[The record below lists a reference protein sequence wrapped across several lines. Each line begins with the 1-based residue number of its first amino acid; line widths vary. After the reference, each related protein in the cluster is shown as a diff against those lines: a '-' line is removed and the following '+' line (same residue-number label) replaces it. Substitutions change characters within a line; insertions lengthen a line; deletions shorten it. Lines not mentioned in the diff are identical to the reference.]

1 MTVLIVGGSGFLGTE
16 LVRQASAAGH
26 HTAATFATRPGSS
39 PEATWYDLDLRD
51 GDRVDEVVASLAPC
65 TVVNVSS
72 GSADW
77 AVTAEGPSAWR

>member
-26 HTAATFATRPGSS
+26 LTAATFATRPVSS

-51 GDRVDEVVASLAPC
+51 GDRVEEVVSSLAPC
-65 TVVNVSS
+65 MSS
-72 GSADW
+72 TRVAAAPIGQPQPK
-77 AVTAEGPSAWR
+77 VPCAWR